1 LRYSAAKSPVSGDEM
16 ANFAHVLGLAVTFAA
31 IVAFLVE
38 PVHKATGQAADVR
51 PLFRAKQAASNA
63 EYEAIFLF
71 SLLGLLLSCAILPR
85 LFGAPIALMSI
96 G

>member
-1 LRYSAAKSPVSGDEM
+1 MP
-16 ANFAHVLGLAVTFAA
+16 NFAHALGLAVTFAA
-31 IVAFLVE
+31 VVVLLVA
-38 PVHKATGQAADVR
+38 PSRKPARQKADIR

-71 SLLGLLLSCAILPR
+71 SLLGLLLSCAMLPR
-85 LFGAPIALMSI
+85 LAGVPIALLSI

>member
-1 LRYSAAKSPVSGDEM
+1 MP
-16 ANFAHVLGLAVTFAA
+16 NFAHVLGLAVAFAA
-31 IVAFLVE
+31 IVSFLLE
-38 PVHKATGQAADVR
+38 SPRKPARQKADIR
-51 PLFRAKQAASNA
+51 PLFRARQAASNA

-85 LFGAPIALMSI
+85 LIGAPIALMSI

>member
-1 LRYSAAKSPVSGDEM
+1 MP
-16 ANFAHVLGLAVTFAA
+16 NFAHVLGLTVTFAA
-31 IVAFLVE
+31 FVTFLVE
-38 PVHKATGQAADVR
+38 PARNAVWQEADAR
-51 PLFRAKQAASNA
+51 PLFRARQAATNA

-85 LFGAPIALMSI
+85 LIGAPIALMSI